1 MQNATQEIEITKL
14 INEKK
19 FQAASV
25 ISERLPSSHPLRL
38 AAKGLESLHIKCD
51 YDAAC
56 ASLRRANKQHPRN
69 VFIVVSLAEA
79 LTQSGKVSKATE
91 LIQST
96 LKILPNNPDLEV
108 QLAFSLA
115 REGAYAKA
123 TTILTTSVN
132 SDRASHVGALAFL
145 HFHHDEFDRAKE
157 LYQLLTLKNPTD
169 AEAFFNLGASHL
181 RLKDHIKAEI
191 ALKESQRLGCKRP
204 ELLSHLGIALEE
216 QNKPEEASKYL
227 IQAIDLAGPGRAVDA
242 TYHLSLIYLRT
253 GKLIQGFDLYD
264 ARFFRSGKR
273 AHNPPKDIPWWDG
286 QAYSGKL
293 ILWSEQGIGDHV
305 LYTRSFEQL
314 GDCFEGSIDCFAD
327 PRLLHILSANYPGI
341 NFLSEQDPDW
351 SRYDFH
357 LPTGSIPRV
366 LLARDQKPG
375 WLAPKTIGSDGWF
388 SRFAKSGEQSRPLKI
403 GISWFSSNTE
413 LPGKNIEPHELA
425 EILNSLNRPTQLVN
439 LQYDQQKADLQVIS
453 ELTNQDI
460 ERRDADNKLDIE
472 NLYETIKGLD
482 LVISVSNTN
491 VHLAGL
497 ANVPTIMLAS
507 LYSGRLWYWEQL
519 DNHGNSR
526 WYPSV
531 KVVAQKTE
539 GDWSSTVHKIKEIIN
554 DQ

>member
-25 ISERLPSSHPLRL
+25 LSERLPTSHPLRL

-51 YDAAC
+51 YDGAC
-56 ASLRRANKQHPRN
+56 ANLRRANKQHPRN

-79 LTQSGKVSKATE
+79 LTQSGKVSKASE

-96 LKILPNNPDLEV
+96 LKILPHNPVLEV

-115 REGAYAKA
+115 REGKYARA
-123 TTILTTSVN
+123 IDTLTVSVN
-132 SDRASHVGALAFL
+132 SDKDSHVGALAFL
-145 HFHHDEFDRAKE
+145 HFNQDEFDRAKE

-181 RLKDHIKAEI
+181 RLKEHIKAEI

-227 IQAIDLAGPGRAVDA
+227 IQAIEQAGPGRAVDA

-253 GKLIQGFDLYD
+253 GKLKQGFDLYD

-286 QAYSGKL
+286 QPYSGKL

-305 LYTRSFEQL
+305 LYTRTFEQL
-314 GDCFEGSIDCFAD
+314 GDCFEGSVDCFAD

-341 NFLSEQDPDW
+341 NFLSEEDPDW

-357 LPTGSIPRV
+357 LPTGSIPRI
-366 LLARDQKPG
+366 LLARDQKPQ
-375 WLAPKTIGSDGWF
+375 WLAPKKLSCDRWF
-388 SRFAKSGEQSRPLKI
+388 SRFVNSKELSRPLRI

-425 EILNSLNRPTQLVN
+425 KILNSLNRPTKLVN
-439 LQYDQQKADLQVIS
+439 LQYDQKGADLQAIS

-472 NLYETIKGLD
+472 NLYETIKELD

-497 ANVPTIMLAS
+497 ANVPAIMLAS
-507 LYSGRLWYWEQL
+507 KYSGRLWYWEQL
-519 DNHGNSR
+519 DNHENSR

-539 GDWSSTVHKIKEIIN
+539 GDWSSTMPRISEIIN

>member
-25 ISERLPSSHPLRL
+25 LSERLPTSHPMRL
-38 AAKGLESLHIKCD
+38 AAKGLESLHVTGD

-56 ASLRRANKQHPRN
+56 ANLRRANKQHPKN

-79 LTQSGKVSKATE
+79 LTQSGKVSKASE

-115 REGAYAKA
+115 REGTHARAID
-123 TTILTTSVN
+123 TLTVSVN
-132 SDRASHVGALAFL
+132 SDRASHIGARAYLYFNQ
-145 HFHHDEFDRAKE
+145 DEFGRAKE
-157 LYQLLTLKNPTD
+157 LYQLLTLKNPTN

-181 RLKDHIKAEI
+181 RLKEHIKAEI
-191 ALKESQRLGCKRP
+191 ALKESKRLGCKRP

-227 IQAIDLAGPGRAVDA
+227 IQAINLAEPGRAVDA

-253 GKLIQGFDLYD
+253 GKLKQGFDLYD

-286 QAYSGKL
+286 QTYSGKL

-305 LYTRSFEQL
+305 LYTRTFEQL
-314 GDCFEGSIDCFAD
+314 GDCFEGSVECFAD
-327 PRLLHILSANYPGI
+327 ARLLHILSANYPGI
-341 NFLSEQDPDW
+341 NFLSEEDPDW

-357 LPTGSIPRV
+357 LPSGSIPRI
-366 LLARDQKPG
+366 LLARDQKPQ
-375 WLAPKTIGSDGWF
+375 WLAPKTIDRDGWF
-388 SRFAKSGEQSRPLKI
+388 SRFVNSREQSRPLRI

-425 EILNSLNRPTQLVN
+425 KILNSLNRPIQLVN
-439 LQYDQQKADLQVIS
+439 LQYDQKEADLQAIS

-460 ERRDADNKLDIE
+460 ERWDAENKLDIDG
-472 NLYETIKGLD
+472 LYETIKGLD

-507 LYSGRLWYWEQL
+507 KYSGRLWYWEQL
-519 DNHGNSR
+519 DDHGNSR

-531 KVVAQKTE
+531 KVVVQKTE
-539 GDWSSTVHKIKEIIN
+539 GDWSSTVPKISEIIN

>member
-1 MQNATQEIEITKL
+1 VQNATQEIEITKL

-25 ISERLPSSHPLRL
+25 LSERLPTSHPLRL

-56 ASLRRANKQHPRN
+56 ANLRRANKQHPRN
-69 VFIVVSLAEA
+69 VFIVVALAEA
-79 LTQSGKVSKATE
+79 LTQSGKVSKASE
-91 LIQST
+91 LIKNT
-96 LKILPNNPDLEV
+96 LKILPNNPVLEV

-115 REGAYAKA
+115 REGTYARA
-123 TTILTTSVN
+123 IDTLTVSVN

-145 HFHHDEFDRAKE
+145 HFNQDEFDRAKE

-181 RLKDHIKAEI
+181 RLKEHVKAEI

-216 QNKPEEASKYL
+216 QNKPEEAAKYL
-227 IQAIDLAGPGRAVDA
+227 IQAINLAGSDRTVDA

-253 GKLIQGFDLYD
+253 GELQQGFDLYD

-273 AHNPPKDIPWWDG
+273 VHNPPNEIPWWVG
-286 QAYSGKL
+286 QPCSGKL

-305 LYTRSFEQL
+305 LYTRTFEQL
-314 GDCFEGSIDCFAD
+314 DDCFEGSIDCFAD
-327 PRLLHILSANYPGI
+327 PRLLRILSAEYPGI

-357 LPTGSIPRV
+357 LPTGSVPRV
-366 LLARDQKPG
+366 LLAKDQTPG
-375 WLAPKTIGSDGWF
+375 WLAPKTVDRDGWF
-388 SRFAKSGEQSRPLKI
+388 SRLVNSKEQSRPLKI

-425 EILNSLNRPTQLVN
+425 KILNSLNRPIQLVN
-439 LQYDQQKADLQVIS
+439 LQYDQKEADLQAIS
-453 ELTNQDI
+453 ELTNQNI
-460 ERRDADNKLDIE
+460 ERWDAENKLDIDG
-472 NLYETIKGLD
+472 LYETIKGLD

-507 LYSGRLWYWEQL
+507 KYSGRLWYWEQL

-526 WYPSV
+526 WYPNV
-531 KVVAQKTE
+531 KLAIQKTE
-539 GDWSSTVHKIKEIIN
+539 GDWSSTTPKIQEIIN

>member
-1 MQNATQEIEITKL
+1 VQNATQEIEITKL

-19 FQAASV
+19 FQAASRL
-25 ISERLPSSHPLRL
+25 SERLPTSHPLRL

-51 YDAAC
+51 YNAAC
-56 ASLRRANKQHPRN
+56 TNLRRANKQHPRN

-79 LTQSGKVSKATE
+79 LTQSGKVSKASE

-96 LKILPNNPDLEV
+96 LKILPNNPVLEV

-115 REGAYAKA
+115 REGRYARA
-123 TTILTTSVN
+123 IDTLTVSVN
-132 SDRASHVGALAFL
+132 SDRASHIGARAYLYFNQ
-145 HFHHDEFDRAKE
+145 DEFGRAKE
-157 LYQLLTLKNPTD
+157 LYQLLTLKNPTN

-181 RLKDHIKAEI
+181 RLKEHIKAEI

-227 IQAIDLAGPGRAVDA
+227 IQAINLAEPGRAVDA

-253 GKLIQGFDLYD
+253 GKLKQGFDLYD

-286 QAYSGKL
+286 QPFSGKL
-293 ILWSEQGIGDHV
+293 ILWSEQGIGDHI
-305 LYTRSFEQL
+305 LYTRTFKQL
-314 GDCFEGSIDCFAD
+314 GDYLEGSIDCFAD

-341 NFLSEQDPDW
+341 NFWSEQDPDW

-366 LLARDQKPG
+366 LLARDQKPQ
-375 WLAPKTIGSDGWF
+375 WLAPKTIDRDGWF
-388 SRFAKSGEQSRPLKI
+388 SRFVNSRELSRPLRI

-413 LPGKNIEPHELA
+413 LPGKNIDPHELA
-425 EILNSLNRPTQLVN
+425 KILNSLNRPIQLVN
-439 LQYDQQKADLQVIS
+439 LQYDQKEADLQAIS

-460 ERRDADNKLDIE
+460 ERWDAENKLDIDG
-472 NLYETIKGLD
+472 LYETINGLD

-497 ANVPTIMLAS
+497 ANVPAIMLAS
-507 LYSGRLWYWEQL
+507 KYSGRLWYWEQL
-519 DNHGNSR
+519 DDHGNSR

-531 KVVAQKTE
+531 KVVTQKTE
-539 GDWSSTVHKIKEIIN
+539 GDWSSTMPRIKEIIN